1 MQPIVSITKKAQ
13 ALAQAQARAQ
23 AQHSASATQQ
33 DAYTGRSKY
42 QQALQREDM

>member
-23 AQHSASATQQ
+23 HSTAQAQHSQMPTQAEAKQ
-33 DAYTGRSKY
+33 YV
-42 QQALQREDM
+42 L